1 MSPATPPPLPSADEL
16 LERARVVALPMRTRF
31 RGVDVR
37 EAMLVEGPA
46 GWAEFSAFPEY
57 GDAEAARWLASCV
70 EMGWSGPPPAL
81 RDRVEVNATVP
92 AVPAGDVAELLE
104 RCPGCT
110 TVKVKVAE
118 PGQRLADDVA
128 RVEAVRAARPGA
140 RVRCDANMG
149 WTPDAAVAAA
159 RALGELDYLEQPC
172 RTVAE
177 LAEVRARVRAEGLP
191 VRVAADESIR
201 KADDPWEV
209 VRLKAADV
217 AVVKA
222 APLGGPRALVDLGLR
237 LADHGVAL
245 TVSSALETAVGMH
258 AGLVAAAA
266 LPDPQPCG
274 LATGSLFAEDVCAPR
289 ALVDGHLAVAP
300 AVPDPDRMD
309 ALAAPGGRRDWWL
322 DRARRCLRLL

>member
-1 MSPATPPPLPSADEL
+1 MSPVNAPVPSAEEL
-16 LERARVVALPMRTRF
+16 LERARVVALPMRVRF
-31 RGVDVR
+31 RGVQVR

-46 GWAEFSAFPEY
+46 GWAEFSPFPEY
-57 GDAEAARWLASCV
+57 GDAEAARWLRSCV
-70 EMGWSGPPPAL
+70 ELGWSGPPEPL
-81 RDRVEVNATVP
+81 RDDVEVNATVP
-92 AVPAGDVAELLE
+92 AVDAARVPELLG
-104 RCPGCT
+104 RYPGCA

-128 RVEAVRAARPGA
+128 RVAAVREALPGA

-149 WTPDAAVAAA
+149 WTPDEAVAAA

-201 KADDPWEV
+201 KAEDPWEV
-209 VRLKAADV
+209 VRMDAADV

-222 APLGGPRALVDLGLR
+222 APLGGPRAVVELGRR

-245 TVSSALETAVGMH
+245 TVSSALETAVGMY
-258 AGLVAAAA
+258 AGLSAAAA

-289 ALVDGHLAVAP
+289 ELRGGRLAAVP
-300 AVPDPDRMD
+300 AVPDPDRLE
-309 ALAAPGGRRDWWL
+309 ALAAPGDRRDWWL